1 MTDSRSLR
9 TPGIIKR
16 RETGNVGKEN
26 RQKSKIKYQYD
37 GYLFSFPIVLMMGAL
52 ILYPMLYG
60 FYISFFNTNL
70 VTKWKF
76 VGLKYY
82 MAAFTEPEFY
92 QSVLLTLGFMVL
104 VVAGHFIL
112 GFILA
117 SLLNREFRGRTIF
130 RVILCFPGFSG
141 SSGGIIVHLDH
152 ESHVRYHEQHP
163 QKPGIDQHE
172 SVMAGK

>member
-1 MTDSRSLR
+1 ML
-9 TPGIIKR
+9 GKK
-16 RETGNVGKEN
+16 TGK
-26 RQKSKIKYQYD
+26 KSKIKYQYD

-92 QSVLLTLGFMVL
+92 QSVLIHGTGSSGTFHSGIYSGESAEQGVQ
-104 VVAGHFIL
+104 GKNHIPCDFY
-112 GFILA
+112 A
-117 SLLNREFRGRTIF
+117 SL
-130 RVILCFPGFSG
+130 VFSG

-152 ESHVRYHEQHP
+152 ESHVRYHEQYP